1 MKPIIGLFAEVDA
14 EKKNGMKHSYS
25 AAIELAGGIPV
36 LLPYTENEET
46 CLDYITLCDGFVFTG
61 GADIDPKHYGEEIK
75 PTCGKIFENRDR
87 FELSAFPLVLNS
99 GKPILGICRGFQLIN
114 VALGGTL
121 YQDLPTEY
129 KVTLPHQQTAP
140 VTEPSHGIE
149 ILKGT
154 PLYALI
160 GKARMTG
167 NSFHHQAI
175 KALGKDLTVTARSE
189 DGVIEAVFMP
199 EKKHVRAYQWHPE
212 RLWQIDADNLAIFMQ
227 FVDACRNEG

>member
-46 CLDYITLCDGFVFTG
+46 QSGYTELCDGFVFTG

-87 FELSAFPLVLNS
+87 FELSMFPLVLNS
-99 GKPILGICRGFQLIN
+99 GKPILGICRGIQLIN

-129 KVTLPHQQTAP
+129 KVTLSHAQTAP

-149 ILKGT
+149 ILPDT

-175 KALGKDLTVTARSE
+175 KALGKDLAVTARSE
-189 DGVIEAVFMP
+189 DGVIEAVTY
-199 EKKHVRAYQWHPE
+199 VGDSYLRAYQWHPE
-212 RLWQIDADNLAIFMQ
+212 RLCGFDEDNLRLFEELIKT
-227 FVDACRNEG
+227 CKK